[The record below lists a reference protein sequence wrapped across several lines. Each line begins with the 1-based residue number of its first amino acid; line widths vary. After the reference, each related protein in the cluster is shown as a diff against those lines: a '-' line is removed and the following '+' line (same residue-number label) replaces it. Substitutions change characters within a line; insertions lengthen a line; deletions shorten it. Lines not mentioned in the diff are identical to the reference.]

1 MFKLPSC
8 WCRVSGSNGVY
19 WSASLVPAVPLS
31 LSVSPRLSLRV
42 SVWHLIDDTSYRVS
56 ESLITAGASD
66 WSVSTHTG
74 LWLVTGPHVTSPPA
88 PSRLILSTNV
98 RQFGQKRL
106 IFCCAVF
113 IYLHRQGNISHFP
126 PQQEFTALLEYACRS
141 LERVS
146 SVQSTLETA
155 LPASSALLP
164 VITLLIRWFL
174 TRDQR
179 PFVLWHYVCYLCQGS
194 PMPILPVPRAGTLRD
209 TCPVVSSIPSPVH
222 TGQV

>member
-1 MFKLPSC
+1 MVYIDLPA
-8 WCRVSGSNGVY
+8 
-19 WSASLVPAVPLS
+19 WSQQSLSL

-56 ESLITAGASD
+56 ESLITAGASH

-126 PQQEFTALLEYACRS
+126 PQQEFTALLEYWSTHAGAWRESPQFKVHWRLPCPRHPRYYQS
-141 LERVS
+141 LPS
-146 SVQSTLETA
+146 W
-155 LPASSALLP
+155 SAD
-164 VITLLIRWFL
+164 F
-174 TRDQR
+174 
-179 PFVLWHYVCYLCQGS
+179 
-194 PMPILPVPRAGTLRD
+194 
-209 TCPVVSSIPSPVH
+209 
-222 TGQV
+222 